1 MPTGYGA
8 APTPAKY
15 KKKYNPG
22 NFGVWIG
29 CVLAALG
36 TFLPYYTVSFLGMS
50 ESPISLMDTGSNSE
64 LADGVFFLIVIG
76 LVALINIFKLNIG
89 NIIFSAFTL
98 FLAWYEMDYSSSQ
111 LGIYS
116 SLVTKGAGYYL
127 LAIGAVVMLIA
138 AIVGLVINIKRK
150 VNFKRGY

>member
-1 MPTGYGA
+1 
-8 APTPAKY
+8 
-15 KKKYNPG
+15 
-22 NFGVWIG
+22 
-29 CVLAALG
+29 
-36 TFLPYYTVSFLGMS
+36 
-50 ESPISLMDTGSNSE
+50 
-64 LADGVFFLIVIG
+64 VIG

-111 LGIYS
+111 LGSYS

-127 LAIGAVVMLIA
+127 LTIGAVVMLIA

-150 VNFKRGY
+150 VAFKRGY